1 MEEMAGVREITEQTT
16 QPESEVEKAK
26 RVIEEDRL
34 LRLNEFRRRWIENSK
49 ELGIDADL
57 RLFLIDTKNG

>member
-49 ELGIDADL
+49 ELGIDSDL
-57 RLFLIDTKNG
+57 RLFLIDTRNG